1 MKQKVHAIAG
11 ITAFL
16 IILTF
21 WTSTVLSEA
30 LGTHEHIMSVKSM
43 ILRGMVIL
51 LPSMIIVGASG
62 MVMGRRRGDAPARAK
77 KKRMPFIAAN
87 GLFVL
92 LPAAF
97 FLDARASSGFF
108 RHSLL
113 CGSGDRAAGGGNEPY
128 HDGAEHPG
136 WSQDGPLQKGRAGKA
151 RRALTKVN
159 SSAVLM
165 PASNTAVA

>member
-30 LGTHEHIMSVKSM
+30 FGTHEHIMSVKSM

-62 MVMGRRRGDAPARAK
+62 MAMGRRRKDAPARAK

-97 FLDARASSGFF
+97 FLEARASSGSFDTAF
-108 RHSLL
+108 YAVQAIELL
-113 CGSGDRAAGGGNEPY
+113 AGATNLTMMGLNIR
-128 HDGAEHPG
+128 DG
-136 WSQDGPLQKGRAGKA
+136 RRMA
-151 RRALTKVN
+151 RYRRVGQERRGAH
-159 SSAVLM
+159 
-165 PASNTAVA
+165 